1 MYKNYFNLQCVQMGK
16 FPTLREIIPILFLI
30 CVKFIISLH
39 SLMIMINCLLLV
51 VGIALVL
58 WGADRFTDG
67 ACGIARRWN
76 VSEMVIGLTI
86 VAFGTSLP
94 EFMVSFFSVLK
105 GSADMSVGNIVGS
118 NIFNTLVIVGASAMM
133 MKMPVAHSLLAYDIP
148 LSMFAALCLYG
159 VAFYD
164 GDIRRIEGGLLVL
177 FFCCFLY
184 YTFVRARKKSPD
196 APSSQNP
203 VGQIP
208 VARILIYLVVGCA
221 CLVYGGQLMVD
232 NAAELARKWN
242 ISERIIGLTI
252 LAVGTSL
259 PELATS
265 MMAARKGSDGL
276 ALGNAIGSNVF
287 NIAFVIGIC
296 SVVRPMAVSGISL
309 ADWFMLIFS
318 NMLLWV
324 LAYMRH
330 SLTFWKGGCLV
341 AAYFTYLAYIFFI

>member
-1 MYKNYFNLQCVQMGK
+1 MM
-16 FPTLREIIPILFLI
+16 
-30 CVKFIISLH
+30 
-39 SLMIMINCLLLV
+39 MINCILLV

-86 VAFGTSLP
+86 VALGTSLP

-118 NIFNTLVIVGASAMM
+118 NIFNTLVIVGASALM
-133 MKMPVAHSLLAYDIP
+133 MKMPVERALLAYDIP
-148 LSMFAALCLYG
+148 ISLLAALCLYG
-159 VAFYD
+159 VAYFD
-164 GDIRRIEGGLLVL
+164 GDIRRIEGLALFI
-177 FFCCFLY
+177 FFCLFLY
-184 YTFVRARKKSPD
+184 YTFWRVRKKSP
-196 APSSQNP
+196 A
-203 VGQIP
+203 VEEEGQSVQIS
-208 VARILIYLVVGCA
+208 VQKILLFLVVGCA

-232 NAAELARKWN
+232 NAADLAREWG

-252 LAVGTSL
+252 LAAGTSL

-265 MMAARKGSDGL
+265 MMAACKGRNGL

-296 SVVRPMAVSGISL
+296 SIVKPMAVSDISV
-309 ADWFMLIFS
+309 ADWFTLIFS
-318 NMLLWV
+318 NVLLWMLAFARRSLTSWKGVILV
-324 LAYMRH
+324 LAYA
-330 SLTFWKGGCLV
+330 V
-341 AAYFTYLAYIFFI
+341 YLLYIIIM

>member
-1 MYKNYFNLQCVQMGK
+1 M
-16 FPTLREIIPILFLI
+16 II
-30 CVKFIISLH
+30 
-39 SLMIMINCLLLV
+39 MNCLLLL
-51 VGIALVL
+51 VGIVLVL

-86 VAFGTSLP
+86 VALGTSLP
-94 EFMVSFFSVLK
+94 EFMVSFFSVLR

-133 MKMPVAHSLLAYDIP
+133 MRMPVGKALIACDIP
-148 LSMFAALCLYG
+148 ISMLAALSLY
-159 VAFYD
+159 VVSYYD
-164 GDIRRIEGGLLVL
+164 GNIRRVEGAFLLL
-177 FFCCFLY
+177 FFCGFLY
-184 YTFVRARKKSPD
+184 YTFLRARRKSPD
-196 APSSQNP
+196 TQVPDTKAPQLSL
-203 VGQIP
+203 I
-208 VARILIYLVVGCA
+208 RIFLYLVIGCA

-287 NIAFVIGIC
+287 NITFVIGIC

-309 ADWFMLIFS
+309 ADWFTLIFS
-318 NMLLWV
+318 NMLLWT
-324 LAYMRH
+324 LALARRR
-330 SLTFWKGGCLV
+330 LTFWKGACLV

>member
-1 MYKNYFNLQCVQMGK
+1 MM
-16 FPTLREIIPILFLI
+16 
-30 CVKFIISLH
+30 
-39 SLMIMINCLLLV
+39 MNCLLLV

-67 ACGIARRWN
+67 ACAIARRWN

-86 VAFGTSLP
+86 VALGTSLP

-118 NIFNTLVIVGASAMM
+118 NIFNTLIIVGASAMM
-133 MKMPVAHSLLAYDIP
+133 MKMPVERSLLVYDIP
-148 LSMFAALCLYG
+148 ISMLAALCLFSVAYFDGNISRVEG
-159 VAFYD
+159 VVLF
-164 GDIRRIEGGLLVL
+164 L
-177 FFCCFLY
+177 FFCAFLY
-184 YTFVRARKKSPD
+184 YTFWRSRKNNPD
-196 APSSQNP
+196 AMQEMSKTEQMS
-203 VGQIP
+203 IIK
-208 VARILIYLVVGCA
+208 ILVLLVVGCA

-232 NAAELARKWN
+232 NAAELAREWG

-252 LAVGTSL
+252 LAAGTSL

-265 MMAARKGSDGL
+265 MIAARKGSNGL

-296 SVVRPMAVSGISL
+296 SIVKPMVVSDISV

-318 NMLLWV
+318 NVLLWM
-324 LAYMRH
+324 LAFAKR
-330 SLTFWKGGCLV
+330 SLVGWKGAILV
-341 AAYFTYLAYIFFI
+341 AAYILYLLYILIM

>member
-1 MYKNYFNLQCVQMGK
+1 MQHFAEVL
-16 FPTLREIIPILFLI
+16 
-30 CVKFIISLH
+30 
-39 SLMIMINCLLLV
+39 NCFLLV

-67 ACGIARRWN
+67 ACAAARRWN

-86 VAFGTSLP
+86 VALGTSLP

-133 MKMPVAHSLLAYDIP
+133 MKMPVERSLLVFDIP
-148 LSMFAALCLYG
+148 LSLFAALSLYF
-159 VAFYD
+159 VAYYD
-164 GDIRRIEGGLLVL
+164 GNIRRIEGLGLLL
-177 FFCCFLY
+177 FFCAFLY
-184 YTFVRARKKSPD
+184 YTFWRSCKTNPEVE
-196 APSSQNP
+196 QNVSNVAQMP
-203 VGQIP
+203 IP
-208 VARILIYLVVGCA
+208 KILLLSMIGCG
-221 CLVYGGQLMVD
+221 CLIFGGHLMVD
-232 NAAELARKWN
+232 NAAELAREWG

-252 LAVGTSL
+252 LAAGTSL

-296 SVVRPMAVSGISL
+296 SIVKPMAVSDISM
-309 ADWFMLIFS
+309 ADWFTLLAS
-318 NMLLWV
+318 NVLLWV
-324 LAYMRH
+324 LAFSHR
-330 SLTFWKGGCLV
+330 SLSSWKGAVLV
-341 AAYFTYLAYIFFI
+341 LSYIAYLLYILIM

>member
-1 MYKNYFNLQCVQMGK
+1 MRV
-16 FPTLREIIPILFLI
+16 EIIPNSSFLY
-30 CVKFIISLH
+30 VKKVVTLRSV
-39 SLMIMINCLLLV
+39 MIMMNCVFLV

-67 ACGIARRWN
+67 ACALARRWN

-118 NIFNTLVIVGASAMM
+118 NIFNTLVIVGASALMM
-133 MKMPVAHSLLAYDIP
+133 RMPVERPLLTYDIPISLLAS
-148 LSMFAALCLYG
+148 LGLFG
-159 VAFYD
+159 VAYYD
-164 GDIRRIEGGLLVL
+164 GDIRRMEGLALLL

-184 YTFVRARKKSPD
+184 YTFWRARKNSPT
-196 APSSQNP
+196 AEEEGESGVQMS
-203 VGQIP
+203 
-208 VARILIYLVVGCA
+208 LVKVFLLLVIGCG

-232 NAAELARKWN
+232 NAAELAREWG
-242 ISERIIGLTI
+242 ISERIIGITI

-265 MMAARKGSDGL
+265 VVAARKGSNGL

-287 NIAFVIGIC
+287 NIAFVIGVC
-296 SVVRPMAVSGISL
+296 SIVRPMAVADISV
-309 ADWFMLIFS
+309 ADWFVLIGC
-318 NMLLWV
+318 NVLLWM
-324 LAYMRH
+324 LAFAGR
-330 SLTFWKGGCLV
+330 SLTGWKGAVLV
-341 AAYFTYLAYIFFI
+341 VAYLTYLLYIIFEN